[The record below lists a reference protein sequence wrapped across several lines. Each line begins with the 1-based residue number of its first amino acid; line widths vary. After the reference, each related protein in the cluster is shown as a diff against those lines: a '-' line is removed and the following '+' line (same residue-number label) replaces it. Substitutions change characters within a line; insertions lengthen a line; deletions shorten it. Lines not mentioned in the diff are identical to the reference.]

1 MRRRRW
7 PLLPRDPRGVARL
20 VARATGL
27 RAEVLGGSLVLTRTD
42 CPVRAETV
50 RRVADAFTGSFTGDA
65 DWEAV
70 EGCPV
75 EMPLDADD
83 VAVPDLVVRSPAA
96 GGRPVL
102 AVEVVPRGEKGSGLA
117 GKAEWYAVAHLPF
130 LLVLD
135 PREAAWSL
143 RSRSGGARFA
153 CVRRGAYGEEVDLP
167 APFGR
172 AVPTAGLPV
181 H

>member
-1 MRRRRW
+1 MTPRRG

-20 VARATGL
+20 VNRATGL

-42 CPVRAETV
+42 CAVRAETV
-50 RRVADAFTGSFTGDA
+50 RRVAGAFGGDPE
-65 DWEAV
+65 WEAV

-83 VAVPDLVVRSPAA
+83 VAVPDLVVRNPAA

-102 AVEVVPRGEKGSGLA
+102 AVEVVPRAEKGSGLA
-117 GKAEWYAVAHLPF
+117 GKAEWYAVAHLPL

-135 PREAAWSL
+135 PREGAWSL
-143 RSRSGGARFA
+143 WSRSGGAGFA
-153 CVRRGAYGEEVDLP
+153 RVRRGAYGEEVDLP

-172 AVPTAGLPV
+172 ALPTAGLPV